1 MVIGCPLNLTSQ
13 ADNTVNLIPGLQ
25 NTNANYDPIVTITL
39 RFGIK
44 QVNKGDI
51 TTVIKCRL

>member
-13 ADNTVNLIPGLQ
+13 ADNTVNLIPALQ

-39 RFGIK
+39 RFGVK
-44 QVNKGDI
+44 QVDKCDI
-51 TTVIKCRL
+51 TTVTECKL

>member
-13 ADNTVNLIPGLQ
+13 ADNTVKLIVALQ
-25 NTNANYDPIVTITL
+25 NTNTNYDPIVTITL

-44 QVNKGDI
+44 QVDKGDI
-51 TTVIKCRL
+51 DRE